1 MKVQGSSSTL
11 NLNIPGCNFLFS
23 LEISNF
29 VQCMRPESVTV
40 SFVRETI
47 EQKLLCKK
55 SIDYIL

>member
-29 VQCMRPESVTV
+29 ARCRRLESVTV
-40 SFVRETI
+40 SFVSE
-47 EQKLLCKK
+47 K
-55 SIDYIL
+55 IDQ